1 MNVRTRLLP
10 LIFCIVLAGTAQAAE
25 EHQQHDM
32 HAAPTKKS
40 AEFVVRATWPETVLA
55 NQQVALI
62 IDVVD
67 SAGQAVERF
76 DVVHEKLL
84 HLIVVANDLQYF
96 NHIHPEYQGKGRFV
110 VQTVLPSGGTYVF
123 FCDYKPAGSAG
134 QVATFAKQVAGPQ
147 PPTAPKATTA
157 SQVQG
162 DTAIN
167 LAAGPIKAG
176 KETTLAFELQQ
187 AVNGLPVH
195 DLQPY
200 LGAMG
205 HLVIIREAAELTAA
219 EYIHTHAMDG
229 ERHNLIPFM
238 TVFPQPG
245 WYKLFAQFN
254 RDGDIVTAAFRVKAD

>member
-1 MNVRTRLLP
+1 MNAPTPLLS
-10 LIFCIVLAGTAQAAE
+10 LIFCFVLAGTAQAAE
-25 EHQQHDM
+25 GHQQHAM
-32 HAAPTKKS
+32 HAPPPKPS
-40 AEFVVRATWPETVLA
+40 AEFVVQATWPETVRA
-55 NQQVALI
+55 DQQVDLLLEIA
-62 IDVVD
+62 D
-67 SAGQAVERF
+67 SAGNAVERF

-84 HLIVVANDLQYF
+84 HLIVVSNDLQYF

-110 VQTVLPSGGTYVF
+110 VQTALPSGGTYFF

-134 QVATFAKQVAGPQ
+134 QVATFAKQVPGTQ
-147 PPTAPKATTA
+147 PPTLPKATTA
-157 SQVQG
+157 SRVQG

-167 LAAGPIKAG
+167 LTTGPIKAG

-229 ERHNLIPFM
+229 EQRNLIPFM
-238 TVFPQPG
+238 TVLPQPG

-254 RDGDIVTAAFRVKAD
+254 RDGDIVTAAFWVKAE